1 MCIWFY
7 VILSDVEISVTTTA
21 IKKQAM
27 VSSQS
32 TALGLSSASL
42 LSLVNQRPWPEAS
55 NTLVNG
61 EGSNWSNLTFLMYTF
76 HIQLWSQLS
85 KLWVQL
91 FMSKK

>member
-7 VILSDVEISVTTTA
+7 AILSDVEISVTTTA

-42 LSLVNQRPWPEAS
+42 LSLVNQRPWPEVS

-61 EGSNWSNLTFLMYTF
+61 EDSNWSNLTFLMYTF

-91 FMSKK
+91 FKSKK